1 MSILTKLT
9 VAQIKENKKRTTLTA
24 LAIGLIVSLLTAIA
38 LFVSSAWVVMY
49 DTITHNNG
57 EWHFRT
63 GIVKQTDI
71 DSLKSANFVDKITH
85 TYAVDTLKSE
95 QFPQGKAVFMKEMS
109 KEFYSFG
116 HITNGNGVQS
126 TTPQKRILVSNKYS
140 NEIEI
145 GKEVTFTNLRGETM
159 PYIVHGYL
167 ATNEASNNIDYI
179 VIDKDYDSDQKIAVG
194 KVSTFNNYFD
204 TFNKYSETTGVLF
217 PVHNSQLLSMFLVTR
232 NEFLNGLI
240 KGVIP
245 ILVSLIAL
253 ISVMVISSSFTLS
266 LNERLKQL
274 GALSSVGT
282 TRIQLVKMMFSES
295 LIIGSIGIVFGLLLG
310 FLGTNIAL
318 HYFDQNAQ
326 VIFKMSGIVSQFKLV
341 VYWPVVVAVVVLS
354 ALIIMLSALFP
365 ALKASRRSPIE
376 NIKQVPFK
384 KLLQLKRRKQGSRR
398 NLLSKV
404 FKQPAY
410 LAYRYKKHNSSRSKT
425 VFFVLTISL
434 LTFNVV
440 SNLLIH
446 ATNSVTQIANGG
458 ISNNRYTKPDITL
471 EISSYTSEENA
482 GYKNQQLVDK
492 VKMIDGVESVRYISN
507 NNHFVT
513 SQKELMAY
521 LKQVNI
527 ARFGEQARDYGGEEM
542 KSSIDVFSLDK
553 QTEEEFLKAINV
565 TQEQFKG
572 KGIIVTANF
581 LSNKQVN
588 AIPTNSLKGE
598 TITVESTMY
607 RSESRTDTKEYT
619 FEIVA
624 NVDADVLPT
633 GVGSEITLILP
644 RETHE
649 AVTLYPWFTIMLEVD
664 ENRIDDIHSQLKAL
678 HESNE
683 FGRFYMNNIHEQLKV
698 MRALLSMVQIIAY
711 GFLGLISLIC
721 LTAFYNTISTGVR
734 LRRREF
740 AMLQSIGMTKKQ
752 LRTML
757 AVENLTAGVLSIII
771 ASVGSYILTVLGN
784 AQGAASVSEVMSKLN
799 YPILPTVISS
809 VTLLVILILFN
820 LSTQRSA
827 LKRSLVEDIKN
838 ETL

>member
-9 VAQIKENKKRTTLTA
+9 VAQIKENKKRTTLTTLSIA
-24 LAIGLIVSLLTAIA
+24 LIVSLLTAIA

-49 DTITHNNG
+49 ETTIHTTG
-57 EWHFRT
+57 DWHFRT

-71 DSLKSANFVDKITH
+71 DSLKSASFVDKITH

-95 QFPQGKAVFMKEMS
+95 QFSQGKAVFMKEMS
-109 KEFYSFG
+109 KELDSFG
-116 HITNGNGVQS
+116 HITNGEGVQS
-126 TTPQKRILVSNKYS
+126 ITPQKRILISNKYA

-159 PYIVHGYL
+159 PYIVKGYL
-167 ATNEASNNIDYI
+167 ATNEASKNIDYI
-179 VIDKDYDSDQKIAVG
+179 VIDKDYDSDQKIALG

-204 TFNKYSETTGVLF
+204 TFKKYSETTGVLF
-217 PVHNSQLLSMFLVTR
+217 PIHNSQLLSMFLVTR
-232 NEFLNGLI
+232 NDFLNGLI
-240 KGVIP
+240 KGFIP

-253 ISVMVISSSFTLS
+253 ISIMVISSSFTLS

-310 FLGTNIAL
+310 FLGTSIAL
-318 HYFDQNAQ
+318 HYFDQHAQ
-326 VIFKMSGIVSQFKLV
+326 VIFKMSDLPSQFKLV
-341 VYWPVVVAVVVLS
+341 VYWPVIVAVVVLS
-354 ALIIMLSALFP
+354 VLIIMLSALFP

-384 KLLQLKRRKQGSRR
+384 KLLQFKRRKQGSRR

-410 LAYRYKKHNSSRSKT
+410 LAYRYKKHNISRSKT

-434 LTFNVV
+434 LTFNVI

-446 ATNSVTQIANGG
+446 ATNSVTQIVNGG
-458 ISNNRYTKPDITL
+458 VANNRYTKPDITL
-471 EISSYTSEENA
+471 EITNNSSDENM
-482 GYKNQQLVDK
+482 GDKNQQLVDK
-492 VKMIDGVESVRYISN
+492 VKTINAVESVRYISN
-507 NNHFVT
+507 NIDMKT
-513 SQKELMAY
+513 SQKDLMAY
-521 LKQVNI
+521 LQQVNI
-527 ARFGEQARDYGGEEM
+527 ARFGEQEHNSGKGM
-542 KSSIDVFSLDK
+542 GSSIDVFSLDK

-565 TQEQFKG
+565 TKEQFKG
-572 KGIIVTANF
+572 KGIIVTTNF

-588 AIPTNSLKGE
+588 AIPTNSLKGK
-598 TITVESTMY
+598 TITIESMNY
-607 RSESRTDTKEYT
+607 RSELRRDTKEYT

-624 NVDADVLPT
+624 NVEADTLPT
-633 GVGSEITLILP
+633 GVGKEITLILP

-649 AVTLYPWFTIMLEVD
+649 SITPFPWFSIMIEVD
-664 ENRIDDIHSQLKAL
+664 ENYIDDVHNQLKAL
-678 HESNE
+678 DNSKE
-683 FGRFYMNNIHEQLKV
+683 FGSLYINNIHEQLKV
-698 MRALLSMVQIIAY
+698 LRALLSMVQIIAY

-757 AVENLTAGVLSIII
+757 AVENLTAGILSIVF
-771 ASVGSYILTVLGN
+771 AGVGSYILTVLGN
-784 AQGAASVSEVMSKLN
+784 AQGRMSIQEVIEKVQ
-799 YPILPTVISS
+799 YPILPTIISS